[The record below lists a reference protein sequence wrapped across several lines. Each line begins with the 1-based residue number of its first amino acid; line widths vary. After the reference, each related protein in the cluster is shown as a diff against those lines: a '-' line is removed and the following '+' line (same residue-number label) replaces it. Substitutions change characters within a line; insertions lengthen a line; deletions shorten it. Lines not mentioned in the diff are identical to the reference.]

1 MNAVVR
7 ASILSISSLNHKDR
21 TGLSSNSLISGSHS
35 VGFVMSLDL
44 IRGITH
50 ESSTS
55 GSISHH
61 NVVSHF
67 EVTVFTE
74 GERSLGV
81 GFSELRLSLVNN
93 KLISILLG
101 HVVLDLGFVSLFVF
115 VPISNASFGVELRAT

>member
-1 MNAVVR
+1 
-7 ASILSISSLNHKDR
+7 
-21 TGLSSNSLISGSHS
+21 
-35 VGFVMSLDL
+35 MSLDL

-74 GERSLGV
+74 GERSLNKRKTLSETYYTGQITTYRSV
-81 GFSELRLSLVNN
+81 RLRELRLSLVNS
-93 KLISILLG
+93 KHITVLLC
-101 HVVLDLGFVSLFVF
+101 HVVLDLGLTGLFVF
-115 VPISNASFGVELRAT
+115 VPVSNASFGVELRAT